1 MLSAGSTGRWVRRK
15 EWHVPSSQPPSML
28 ETSMRTWVCRSSA
41 HLARAAN
48 IREYIR
54 GRGDIYKMALYSLLG
69 AKRAE
74 LWRLASCDAAAL
86 RLRQPSRSQAAA
98 QGRRP
103 PRRSRSCAS
112 QRKAMPPRGSCWLGV
127 RRGGLPA
134 DLQAGSAPRESML
147 PDRRCT
153 RTEPALRR

>member
-1 MLSAGSTGRWVRRK
+1 MLSAGSRWVKMGK
-15 EWHVPSSQPPSML
+15 EKRVARAFLPASVDARNQH
-28 ETSMRTWVCRSSA
+28 A
-41 HLARAAN
+41 HLGVQRQ
-48 IREYIR
+48 RTLGPR
-54 GRGDIYKMALYSLLG
+54 GEYKMALYSLLG